1 MAKRSLIIGGTV
13 AASAILFG
21 LLAPLE
27 AGSSKSPATA
37 ASTSLHASLTKTPSL
52 DYQGIRPK
60 PPRVNLHSAIVVNYD
75 NGKVLYAKNADLVHP
90 IASISKLVAA
100 MVILDKG
107 IDLSSTI
114 VITKED
120 AYHSSAS
127 HLRAGWEMSLGDL
140 LHTALMISDNRA
152 TRALARAVSGNYD
165 DFVKEMNLKAD
176 QLGLQN
182 TIFYDP
188 TGLDCRNVS
197 TAHELAII
205 LNAAYKY
212 NLVAQIT
219 SLKEHTVSFKS
230 KKRLRT
236 LRMSNTNRMISS
248 PYRVLAGKTGYIEA
262 SSYCLVTLLQNQ
274 SGERVTMVLLGA
286 SGGRARFREAR
297 KLADWAFKQI
307 S

>member
-1 MAKRSLIIGGTV
+1 MAKRSIIIGGSLAV
-13 AASAILFG
+13 LAVLFMT
-21 LLAPLE
+21 LAPLE
-27 AGSSKSPATA
+27 AGSSKSP
-37 ASTSLHASLTKTPSL
+37 SPSKHASLTKTPAL

-60 PPRVNLHSAIVVNYD
+60 APKVNLHSAIVVNYD

-90 IASISKLVAA
+90 IASITKLVSA

-107 IDLSSTI
+107 VDLSTTI
-114 VITKED
+114 AISKED

-127 HLRAGWEMSLGDL
+127 HLRAGWEMSLRDL
-140 LHTALMISDNRA
+140 MHAALMISDNRA
-152 TRALARAVSGNYD
+152 TRALARAASGTYD
-165 DFVKEMNLKAD
+165 EFVKEMNLKAQ

-182 TIFYDP
+182 TVFYDP

-205 LNAAYKY
+205 LSAAYKY

-219 SLKEHTVSFKS
+219 SLKEHTIRFKH

-236 LRMSNTNRMISS
+236 LRMSNTNRLVSS

-274 SGERVTMVLLGA
+274 SGERLTMVLLGA
-286 SGGRARFREAR
+286 NGGRARFREAR

-307 S
+307 G

>member
-1 MAKRSLIIGGTV
+1 MKLRTIGVCAMVGV
-13 AASAILFG
+13 AVLF
-21 LLAPLE
+21 LAHLAPLE
-27 AGSSKSPATA
+27 AGA
-37 ASTSLHASLTKTPSL
+37 AKGSQPSAHASLTKSRPL
-52 DYQGIRPK
+52 DYQGVRPK

-107 IDLSSTI
+107 IDLNARTTI
-114 VITKED
+114 SKED
-120 AYHSSAS
+120 AYQSSAS
-127 HLRAGWEMSLGDL
+127 HLRPGWEMTLSDL
-140 LHTALMISDNRA
+140 MYTALMISDNRA
-152 TRALARAVSGNYD
+152 TRALARAVSGNYE
-165 DFVKEMNLKAD
+165 DFVKEMNLKAE

-182 TIFYDP
+182 TVFYDP
-188 TGLDCRNVS
+188 TGLDSRNVS

-205 LNAAYKY
+205 LNQAYKY
-212 NLVAQIT
+212 DLIAHIT
-219 SLKEHTVSFKS
+219 SLKEYSVTFKQ

-236 LRMSNTNRMISS
+236 LRMSNTNRMLAS

-262 SSYCLVTLLQNQ
+262 SSYCLVTLLQNAA
-274 SGERVTMVLLGA
+274 GERVTLVVLGA

-307 S
+307 G

>member
-1 MAKRSLIIGGTV
+1 MAKRSLIIGGTL
-13 AASAILFG
+13 ASMALLFIT
-21 LLAPLE
+21 LAPLE
-27 AGSSKSPATA
+27 AGSSKSPSTA
-37 ASTSLHASLTKTPSL
+37 ASSSMHASLAKAPAL

-75 NGKVLYAKNADLVHP
+75 DGKVLYAKNADLVHP

-107 IDLSSTI
+107 VDLSATT

-127 HLRAGWEMSLGDL
+127 HLRAGWEMSLRDL

-152 TRALARAVSGNYD
+152 TRSLARAVSGSYD
-165 DFVKEMNLKAD
+165 DFVKEMNLKAER
-176 QLGLQN
+176 LGLQN

-188 TGLDCRNVS
+188 TGLDARNVS
-197 TAHELAII
+197 TAHELAIV

-212 NLVAQIT
+212 NLIAQIT
-219 SLKEHTVSFKS
+219 SLKEHTVSIKF
-230 KKRLRT
+230 KKRLST
-236 LRMSNTNRMISS
+236 LRMSNTNRMVSS

-274 SGERVTMVLLGA
+274 AGERVTMVLLGA

-307 S
+307 G